1 MTKADVL
8 KLRPADLR
16 RTASRT
22 HEPERER
29 KMLALADQLEEA
41 ERDEQGADEV
51 TRDDPMLRDSKA
63 RR

>member
-1 MTKADVL
+1 
-8 KLRPADLR
+8 
-16 RTASRT
+16 
-22 HEPERER
+22 
-29 KMLALADQLEEA
+29 MLALADQLEEA